1 MSEPRS
7 QDDWNDLGQQVDR
20 QAERMKQAE
29 KDRRS
34 LLAQT
39 SYLGILGLL
48 FVMPVIAGV
57 YLGRWLDSLMS
68 GYSMRWTLSLMFLGL
83 VVGAINVY
91 FLVREQ

>member
-1 MSEPRS
+1 MSGPRS
-7 QDDWNDLGQQVDR
+7 QDDWNDLEQQVDR